1 MTPMPDVLMVDAER
15 ILNGKLCREL
25 ATSMF
30 SRVPVYSGK
39 RSNIIGML
47 LVHDVLAAAAGM
59 IPDNA
64 TGEGAGAGAD
74 ADAGDEDEDGRGG
87 TANVSISRISV
98 RSCMYQIGSLP
109 RFSKNTT
116 LTKVLQAFKSGAPN
130 MGLVYDQDD
139 DTSGVVGIF
148 TMSTLMEHVLK
159 SRVPDEKYVTRHTSQ
174 SRSLFYFIFLFF
186 LHVFYVGEVDT
197 YVLMCECPPCHTLA
211 GHVLDLITSLIGRR
225 EEQLADTPNQNG
237 GTNKGLQ
244 AN

>member
-1 MTPMPDVLMVDAER
+1 MTPMADVLMVDAER

-74 ADAGDEDEDGRGG
+74 ADAGDEDEDEDGRGG

-159 SRVPDEKYVTRHTSQ
+159 SRVPDEKYVTRHKSQ
-174 SRSLFYFIFLFF
+174 SRALSFFFVGIFLLFM
-186 LHVFYVGEVDT
+186 HVF
-197 YVLMCECPPCHTLA
+197 
-211 GHVLDLITSLIGRR
+211 
-225 EEQLADTPNQNG
+225 
-237 GTNKGLQ
+237 
-244 AN
+244 

>member
-1 MTPMPDVLMVDAER
+1 
-15 ILNGKLCREL
+15 
-25 ATSMF
+25 
-30 SRVPVYSGK
+30 
-39 RSNIIGML
+39 ML

-159 SRVPDEKYVTRHTSQ
+159 SRVPDEKYVTRH
-174 SRSLFYFIFLFF
+174 RAALFF
-186 LHVFYVGEVDT
+186 ILFSCSFCTFFMLVR
-197 YVLMCECPPCHTLA
+197 
-211 GHVLDLITSLIGRR
+211 LIRTC
-225 EEQLADTPNQNG
+225 
-237 GTNKGLQ
+237 
-244 AN
+244 